1 MQNRP
6 IISYG
11 RIAESKGKFL
21 ELNTIYAMLKKKSAL
36 TKYVGGV
43 SHPEPKIRSE
53 IQPNFQL
60 LSTNVSFYYRREVGQ

>member
-11 RIAESKGKFL
+11 KIAESEVKFL
-21 ELNTIYAMLKKKSAL
+21 ELNTIYAMLMNMPAL
-36 TKYVGGV
+36 AEDVGM
-43 SHPEPKIRSE
+43 SHPEPETLSE

-60 LSTNVSFYYRREVGQ
+60 LTANVSFFIVAK

>member
-11 RIAESKGKFL
+11 KIAESEVKFL
-21 ELNTIYAMLKKKSAL
+21 ELITIYAMLMNMPAL
-36 TKYVGGV
+36 TEDVGGGV
-43 SHPEPKIRSE
+43 SHPEPETLSA

-60 LSTNVSFYYRREVGQ
+60 LSANVSFFIVAK